1 MDWMESERVKM
12 ETMRYK
18 GYLVG
23 SSSSLE
29 HYLLGGSKTHNLVVL
44 LLGLC
49 SQLAHTYLTLLASID
64 DPMMRL
70 TEFILR
76 ATLYRNIVL
85 AL

>member
-1 MDWMESERVKM
+1 M
-12 ETMRYK
+12 ETMIFK
-18 GYLVG
+18 GYLVA

-29 HYLLGGSKTHNLVVL
+29 HYLLEGFTTHNLVVL

-49 SQLAHTYLTLLASID
+49 SKLAQTYLALLASID
-64 DPMMRL
+64 DPMMRF

-76 ATLYRNIVL
+76 AAIYRNIVL